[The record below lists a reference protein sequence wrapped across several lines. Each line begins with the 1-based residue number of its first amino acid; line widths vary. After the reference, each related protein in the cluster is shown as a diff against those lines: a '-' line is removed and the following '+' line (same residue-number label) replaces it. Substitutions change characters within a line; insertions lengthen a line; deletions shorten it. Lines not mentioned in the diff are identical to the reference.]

1 MWIKLLYFAQTL
13 IWMRGILQLP
23 MRREKKYYA
32 LAATVLAAFFIWGY
46 TVGYGGNDAIV
57 WMGAEYLL
65 MLLLFAKR
73 AGELLIKYLF
83 SSFYIGMISEPIRM
97 LFLFFCVFIS

>member
-32 LAATVLAAFFIWGY
+32 S
-46 TVGYGGNDAIV
+46 GGDGSGGIFHLGIYRRL
-57 WMGAEYLL
+57 WR
-65 MLLLFAKR
+65 K
-73 AGELLIKYLF
+73 
-83 SSFYIGMISEPIRM
+83 
-97 LFLFFCVFIS
+97 